1 MTRKVGL
8 NEIYFWYEY
17 LIQSFTH
24 VQEPS
29 CKGIGYR
36 FCFWPCFSLSTTLN
50 ELADVF
56 SRDKFDKY
64 VSIDERK
71 QFLQHFLYIAERVEI
86 IRTVKQ
92 CRDPKDDKFLE
103 LALSGQADILI
114 TGDDDLLD
122 MEVFYST
129 KIITPKE
136 FIERFS

>member
-1 MTRKVGL
+1 M
-8 NEIYFWYEY
+8 
-17 LIQSFTH
+17 
-24 VQEPS
+24 
-29 CKGIGYR
+29 
-36 FCFWPCFSLSTTLN
+36 N

-103 LALSGQADILI
+103 LALSGHADILI